1 MLPCL
6 HLAACPLPRD
16 LLLALVLVA
25 LLVALPPLAAWTFLL
40 GWASPLSALTSLLPT
55 APTLVKVLAQHRWAL
70 CLLQHNS
77 TRTA

>member
-16 LLLALVLVA
+16 LLLALALVG
-25 LLVALPPLAAWTFLL
+25 LLVALPPLVAWTFLL
-40 GWASPLSALTSLLPT
+40 GWASLLSALTSPLPT
-55 APTLVKVLAQHRWAL
+55 APTLVKAPVQHRWDL

-77 TRTA
+77 TRTV